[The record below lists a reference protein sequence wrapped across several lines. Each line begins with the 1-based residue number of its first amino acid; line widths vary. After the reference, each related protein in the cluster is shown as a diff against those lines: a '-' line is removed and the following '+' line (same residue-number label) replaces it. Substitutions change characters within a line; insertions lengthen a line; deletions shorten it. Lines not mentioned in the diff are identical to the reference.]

1 MKNKK
6 LWIFIGIVIAVLILN
21 YVFGWSEYL
30 ADKNNLN
37 FLKDMVEDNLILAS
51 VVYTVLT
58 IVGCV
63 VLALPGIT
71 FAIVAGLIF
80 GPVLGTIL
88 CSVATTLGAM
98 LAFVAGRFFLKDTV
112 KPMAM
117 KNKYLKKWL
126 FDESGQNELFILMI
140 TRLVPVFP
148 YNLQNFAYGVTDI
161 KFSTYSIASLL
172 FMLPGTAMYTV
183 GAAGI
188 ADRENR
194 SLYIGI
200 AILLAII
207 VMCVGAYLKKH
218 YVKGNSENSERL
230 EAENEGVQADCFI
243 KQSTE
248 EVERNC
254 IHCHKCRKHCT
265 FLQKY
270 QMDIGDTD
278 KLKEL
283 AYHCFLCGKCT
294 EVCPVGIDGRA
305 YILNLRRES
314 KRPEAEKKEKGY
326 GLILWE
332 KRNYRYR
339 NYKHAEGKSV
349 LFPGCNFPSF
359 YPQTTKMLTELLSKY
374 GIGVVYDCCGKP
386 IAELGYRE
394 DEEAIVQRI
403 DETLKENGIE
413 EVIMVC
419 PNCYAFLKGRLSVR
433 VVNIYDK
440 LQELGAVG
448 KNPVWKSE
456 KKQISLPCPDRENR
470 ELLKAANR
478 YIEWM
483 TGADSGFCP
492 IEGAQCCG
500 LGGVASVKEPE
511 LARQMASALSQN
523 EHSVY
528 TYCASCS
535 GNLTRGGCKDVRH
548 VLSEI
553 LGVHEKADVRKS
565 MCNRI
570 KTKFI

>member
-218 YVKGNSENSERL
+218 YVKGNSENSESV

-359 YPQTTKMLTELLSKY
+359 YPQTTKMLTELLGKY

-394 DEEAIVQRI
+394 DEE
-403 DETLKENGIE
+403 D
-413 EVIMVC
+413 
-419 PNCYAFLKGRLSVR
+419 
-433 VVNIYDK
+433 
-440 LQELGAVG
+440 
-448 KNPVWKSE
+448 SE
-456 KKQISLPCPDRENR
+456 
-470 ELLKAANR
+470 
-478 YIEWM
+478 
-483 TGADSGFCP
+483 
-492 IEGAQCCG
+492 
-500 LGGVASVKEPE
+500 
-511 LARQMASALSQN
+511 
-523 EHSVY
+523 
-528 TYCASCS
+528 
-535 GNLTRGGCKDVRH
+535 
-548 VLSEI
+548 
-553 LGVHEKADVRKS
+553 RKWY
-565 MCNRI
+565 
-570 KTKFI
+570 